1 MNARERFLATAAFDR
16 GVRPLYWECAFWSE
30 TVPRW
35 HDEGLPEASD
45 GPSLPPNYGIPLSV
59 EQHFGFDPYYFVV
72 PIEMRHLAPAFAEE
86 ILEDH
91 SDWILRR
98 NGNGAIEKAPKG
110 HTGMR
115 SIVRGAIQTRQDW
128 ERIRDER
135 IRPTLDGRVPADFD
149 EVVNCA
155 AQSARPIRAL
165 CCEHWLNLCELFG
178 TQNLLCLLLD
188 DPSWVKEMLGYLT
201 EFFIAIAEQVLS
213 RIVPDLTIIG
223 GDFCYKMGPLISPAA
238 FREFLVPEFRK
249 ITDVLK
255 AYGVPVI
262 MMHTD
267 GDCRSLLPLFVEAGA
282 NGVHPFE
289 VTNGQNIVEVRDA
302 FPDLLIFGGID
313 KKAVAAGKAAIDAEL
328 DGKLPVML
336 KHGGYYPYLDHAVDP
351 TISLANFTYYRHR
364 LREIVEREF
373 GAEGAI

>member
-1 MNARERFLATAAFDR
+1 
-16 GVRPLYWECAFWSE
+16 
-30 TVPRW
+30 
-35 HDEGLPEASD
+35 
-45 GPSLPPNYGIPLSV
+45 
-59 EQHFGFDPYYFVV
+59 
-72 PIEMRHLAPAFAEE
+72 MRA
-86 ILEDH
+86 
-91 SDWILRR
+91 
-98 NGNGAIEKAPKG
+98 
-110 HTGMR
+110 
-115 SIVRGAIQTRQDW
+115 IVRGAIRTRQDW

-149 EVVNCA
+149 EVVNRA

-188 DPSWVKEMLGYLT
+188 DPAWVKEVLGYLS

-223 GDFCYKMGPLISPAA
+223 GDFCYKTGPLMSPAA

-262 MMHTD
+262 MIHTD
-267 GDCRSLLPLFVEAGA
+267 GDCRPLLPLFVEAGA

-289 VTNGQNIVEVRDA
+289 VTNGQDIVEVRDA
-302 FPDLLIFGGID
+302 FPDMLIFGGID
-313 KKAVAAGKAAIDAEL
+313 AEL
-328 DGKLPVML
+328 DDKLPVML
-336 KHGGYYPYLDHAVDP
+336 KHGGYCPYLDHAVDP

-373 GAEGAI
+373 GAEGAA

>member
-1 MNARERFLATAAFDR
+1 M
-16 GVRPLYWECAFWSE
+16 SE
-30 TVPRW
+30 TPQL
-35 HDEGLPEASD
+35 DLKE
-45 GPSLPPNYGIPLSV
+45 
-59 EQHFGFDPYYFVV
+59 F
-72 PIEMRHLAPAFAEE
+72 
-86 ILEDH
+86 
-91 SDWILRR
+91 
-98 NGNGAIEKAPKG
+98 
-110 HTGMR
+110 
-115 SIVRGAIQTRQDW
+115 
-128 ERIRDER
+128 IRD
-135 IRPTLDGRVPADFD
+135 IPDF
-149 EVVNCA
+149 
-155 AQSARPIRAL
+155 PKPGI
-165 CCEHWLNLCELFG
+165 LFRDI
-178 TQNLLCLLLD
+178 TPLL
-188 DPSWVKEMLGYLT
+188 
-201 EFFIAIAEQVLS
+201 A
-213 RIVPDLTIIG
+213 
-223 GDFCYKMGPLISPAA
+223 SPAA